1 MKKFKFEIVY
11 LYFSFL
17 VFFVEV
23 KMEKVEEVFVKL
35 FDEIFIKDD
44 VEEEEIEMEMLEF
57 FFGKLFS

>member
-1 MKKFKFEIVY
+1 MKKFNFEIVY
-11 LYFSFL
+11 FYFSFL

-23 KMEKVEEVFVKL
+23 KMEKVEECFVKL